1 MACADT
7 SLRDGE
13 PRHASSGTRRLDP
26 AAIGDHLDR
35 LYRAAW
41 AYCGSREAAE
51 DLVQETYV
59 RVLSRPR
66 FLRNGDDLGYLL
78 RALRNT
84 FISQHRRTRSRPV
97 LATADEL
104 DRFEDLSSPQPHDV
118 MEARIVYDVIAGLP
132 PHFRDALV
140 AVDVAGLRYRDAAK
154 ALRIPE
160 GTLTTRVFRA
170 RKRVAATLEL
180 ETPQAGS
187 VSAGRASLLRTKQP
201 SERT

>member
-1 MACADT
+1 MACATT
-7 SLRDGE
+7 SVPCADA
-13 PRHASSGTRRLDP
+13 PPTAPGTRLLDP
-26 AAIGDHLDR
+26 AAVGDHLDR

-66 FLRNGDDLGYLL
+66 FLRNGDDLGYLM

-84 FISQHRRTRSRPV
+84 FISQHRRASSRPT

-118 MEARIVYDVIAGLP
+118 MEARIVYDAIAGLP

-170 RKRVAATLEL
+170 RKRVAATLRP
-180 ETPQAGS
+180 ETPA
-187 VSAGRASLLRTKQP
+187 AGRISTVARPL
-201 SERT
+201 

>member
-1 MACADT
+1 MACANI
-7 SLRDGE
+7 SVPDGE
-13 PRHASSGTRRLDP
+13 PRHACRGPRLLDP
-26 AAIGDHLDR
+26 AAAGDHLDR

-66 FLRNGDDLGYLL
+66 FLRNGDDLAYLM

-84 FISQHRRTRSRPV
+84 FISQHRRASSRPT

-104 DRFEDLSSPQPHDV
+104 DRVEDLSSPQPHDV
-118 MEARIVYDVIAGLP
+118 MEARIVYDTIAGLP

-170 RKRVAATLEL
+170 RKRVAATLR
-180 ETPQAGS
+180 PNAPA
-187 VSAGRASLLRTKQP
+187 AGRFSTVPRPL
-201 SERT
+201 